1 MLQKWSSK
9 TPANL
14 TSWLNEDWALEL
26 LQIAQRGNVRFEL
39 KSLKSLKSSFRLKVL
54 AIERLFRCSSL
65 ASGVDISLFNAVLS
79 ACESAAAWETVIE
92 AFSTT
97 EALKPCIGYL
107 WIYSCHGWAVAV
119 VVVVVVPVC
128 WVLGV
133 HVFGCADQKKQAA
146 RQNSCMRVSR

>member
-9 TPANL
+9 TPAKL
-14 TSWLNEDWALEL
+14 TSWPNQDWALEL

-39 KSLKSLKSSFRLKVL
+39 KSLKSNFPLKVL
-54 AIERLFRCSSL
+54 AIKRLFRCSSL

-97 EALKPCIGYL
+97 EELKPCIGYL
-107 WIYSCHGWAVAV
+107 
-119 VVVVVVPVC
+119 
-128 WVLGV
+128 
-133 HVFGCADQKKQAA
+133 
-146 RQNSCMRVSR
+146 